1 MIHNANPKQISF
13 WAAIFITLVI
23 AMLVYCL
30 ASYFQFSINGFFLF
44 NLFIF
49 LLLINYSIIYYF
61 IKNFVYKRIR
71 ILYKTIQKQ
80 KGTPESLKKDD
91 DDEIFQNA
99 ENDILR
105 WVVDSQNQI
114 QTLQTLEEYRR
125 NFVGNVSHEL
135 RTPIFNIQGFL
146 MTLLDGGL
154 EDADLT
160 QRYVQKAAQNAERLQ
175 VIVNDLETIAKLES
189 GKTILHLSVFDIKI
203 LVETVFDDLDLQAK
217 EKNIRLTF
225 KEEDRHNYKV
235 QADQEQ
241 IRRVLE
247 NLIKNSIKY
256 GAKNG
261 STRIGFYEMDDTVLV
276 EVADNGQGISPE
288 HLPYLFDRFYRV
300 DKGRS
305 RNEGGSGLGLSIV
318 KHILEAHQQS
328 INVRSTLNV
337 GTTFGFTLKKA

>member
-1 MIHNANPKQISF
+1 M
-13 WAAIFITLVI
+13 
-23 AMLVYCL
+23 
-30 ASYFQFSINGFFLF
+30 
-44 NLFIF
+44 
-49 LLLINYSIIYYF
+49 
-61 IKNFVYKRIR
+61 
-71 ILYKTIQKQ
+71 
-80 KGTPESLKKDD
+80 
-91 DDEIFQNA
+91 
-99 ENDILR
+99 
-105 WVVDSQNQI
+105 DSQNQI

-154 EDADLT
+154 EDEALT

-175 VIVNDLETIAKLES
+175 IIVNDLETIAKLES
-189 GKTILHLSVFDIKI
+189 GKTILNLQVFDIKN

-217 EKNIRLTF
+217 EKNIRLNF
-225 KEEDRHNYKV
+225 KEDAQSHYKV

-256 GAKNG
+256 GLENG
-261 STRIGFYEMDDTVLV
+261 VTRIGFYEMDDAILI
-276 EVADNGQGISPE
+276 EVADNSQGIGAE

-318 KHILEAHQQS
+318 KHIIEAHQQS

-337 GTTFGFTLKKA
+337 GTTFGFTLKKI